1 MARRSPVGGRRPRA
15 SPMTHRDG
23 EHGVDDQVPEHDR
36 QQREGEDVDVLAV
49 ADLLEE
55 GAEREGGQ
63 RQQHADP
70 GTPRRRA
77 GGLRQRAVALPQL
90 ADEQL
95 GALLDEPL
103 GRRLLAALAGAP
115 AREFRGRAGG
125 VLPVGLGDQRAIAVR
140 AFDGADQQDI
150 AGGVFVH
157 GCIIAGAAP
166 ARRGSAGRRP
176 GARPGRH
183 PIRAFLRAGNPESA
197 AKAQALTL
205 VGQAATPLSSRMINI
220 KWTEGAPP
228 YPPRRDMCSETK
240 LHMMK
245 KGPMA
250 TSIHSTG
257 ADPQVGRLPRAP
269 EIHRAPRA
277 WARSGAPAP

>member
-1 MARRSPVGGRRPRA
+1 MAPAASSAADRCSTRPARAASSGAAARVHSSMNAANAAPVVPCSRFAPRRPAPAMARRSPVGGRRPRA
-15 SPMTHRDG
+15 SPMSPARG

-70 GTPRRRA
+70 GAPRGRA
-77 GGLRQRAVALPQL
+77 GGLCERAVALPQL

-103 GRRLLAALAGAP
+103 GRRFLAALAGAP

-125 VLPVGLGDQRAIAVR
+125 VLPVGLGDQRAVAVR
-140 AFDGADQQDI
+140 AFDGADQHDI

-157 GCIIAGAAP
+157 GCIIAALRAVREAPGVGPGPVPDGIRYPRFCALATPKGGPGAARSRLLGRPLRPCRP
-166 ARRGSAGRRP
+166 A
-176 GARPGRH
+176 
-183 PIRAFLRAGNPESA
+183 
-197 AKAQALTL
+197 
-205 VGQAATPLSSRMINI
+205 
-220 KWTEGAPP
+220 
-228 YPPRRDMCSETK
+228 
-240 LHMMK
+240 
-245 KGPMA
+245 
-250 TSIHSTG
+250 
-257 ADPQVGRLPRAP
+257 
-269 EIHRAPRA
+269 
-277 WARSGAPAP
+277 